1 MTRAQK
7 QGLSSQKGTVTSQPS
22 SLVGSSQTCF
32 QFRVQHGYACFPVES
47 SRLSFVLVLVC
58 IRDKTGPIPR
68 PPKLSRHRGKWL
80 QLAIRQTVSVCSTTV
95 PTQTP
100 EGARLRQQTS
110 RVSCLLSWRIP
121 KCFFEFFLYKT
132 TICCGMQPP
141 WVAGKR
147 GAWKQFEKKTVLG
160 WLTSKEKSRW
170 VTCLTHSTFHITM
183 IYVS

>member
-1 MTRAQK
+1 MTK
-7 QGLSSQKGTVTSQPS
+7 QAKFLGPLKSANTEVSGFSWLSGRQV
-22 SLVGSSQTCF
+22 SL
-32 QFRVQHGYACFPVES
+32 
-47 SRLSFVLVLVC
+47 
-58 IRDKTGPIPR
+58 
-68 PPKLSRHRGKWL
+68 
-80 QLAIRQTVSVCSTTV
+80 CSTTV

-100 EGARLRQQTS
+100 EGARLHRQTS

-121 KCFFEFFLYKT
+121 KCFFEFFLYNT

-170 VTCLTHSTFHITM
+170 VNMSYPFYFSHNHDLCILSYGNGGEGGRGTKTKKTKWKKMGKRIVVHITFLLFKKKKEKKEKK
-183 IYVS
+183 SSS